1 MIYVRAGYPA
11 PRRRQNG
18 PDGHPAPAGP
28 DPPAAGQVLHDGEAT
43 PAKCG
48 DGRTFGARPGRSPA
62 VAHRYP
68 QRAAGQR
75 PGHPD
80 GAARQRPGVPDRVAQ
95 QLTQDQ
101 GRIADRGGHHAGF
114 AQIGGEPPTSGRD
127 TGRRVREQDDARCTH
142 LPAPRPSTGLT
153 EPDMPRDFI
162 PETHTCPA
170 RITMHRRF
178 QCHYQTESLRSAK

>member
-28 DPPAAGQVLHDGEAT
+28 DPPAAGQVLDDGEAT
-43 PAKCG
+43 PAKRG
-48 DGRTFGARPGRSPA
+48 DGRTFGTRPGRSPA
-62 VAHRYP
+62 VTHRYP

-80 GAARQRPGVPDRVAQ
+80 HAARQRAGMPDRVAQ
-95 QLTQDQ
+95 QLAQDQ

-114 AQIGGEPPTSGRD
+114 AQVGGEPPTSGRD

-142 LPAPRPSTGLT
+142 LPVPRPITGLT
-153 EPDMPRDFI
+153 EPDMPRDFT
-162 PETHTCPA
+162 PETPICPA
-170 RITMHRRF
+170 CITMHRRLPMPLPNGVF
-178 QCHYQTESLRSAK
+178 KIH